1 MKLGFLLGR
10 DEFSPESKIVSSIK
24 DFERFQSEELQE
36 KIDTL
41 LVFKSET
48 QQCWL
53 VFTSLRMYFV
63 IDDIDKGIIKPLWA
77 RDKDNMISN
86 DLINIHLKEESYS
99 KETGKLYFG
108 NMNNSILFTKSLF
121 RSKSISGEVLYLLNK
136 HLLHQND

>member
-10 DEFSPESKIVSSIK
+10 RDFCSESKIIDAIK
-24 DFERFQSEELQE
+24 KFSRFQNEELNQAP
-36 KIDTL
+36 TAL

-63 IDDIDKGIIKPLWA
+63 IDDIEKDITKTLWA
-77 RDKDNMISN
+77 REKNKLVVN
-86 DLINIHLKEESYS
+86 DIGALHLKEEDSS
-99 KETGKLYFG
+99 KETGKLFFG

-121 RSKSISGEVLYLLNK
+121 RNKSISGVILSLLEKYN
-136 HLLHQND
+136 

>member
-10 DEFSPESKIVSSIK
+10 DEFSPESKIVSSIEE
-24 DFERFQSEELQE
+24 FERFQSEELQE
-36 KIDTL
+36 KVDTL

-63 IDDIDKGIIKPLWA
+63 IDDIDKGIIKTLWA
-77 RDKDNMISN
+77 RDKNNIISN

-108 NMNNSILFTKSLF
+108 KMNNSILFTKSLF
-121 RSKSISGEVLYLLNK
+121 RNKSISGEVLYFLNK